1 MSFIIVNDVFV
12 LECSHIQVWQLGVDI
27 FEYNIQSDLKV
38 IDDSNLVHDFIDLS
52 QRSQYFF

>member
-12 LECSHIQVWQLGVDI
+12 LECSHIQAWQLPVDI
-27 FEYNIQSDLKV
+27 FEYYIQSDLKV
-38 IDDSNLVHDFIDLS
+38 MDDGNLVHDFIDLS